1 MEIRMKRYYY
11 ITVIAI
17 VALLCLQISYVEN
30 LYRDYIKQKVS
41 LTQDALELAITK
53 ELHLRRREQNR
64 ESSQFRL
71 YIKAASDMTP
81 QERDSLWH
89 STSPGDTLNLDNE
102 WEKNIGKTR
111 GEILQQ
117 WQQDKEIEKGNGLRL
132 ATLDSLYS
140 LDPAGG
146 NYRHVLLL
154 YDADKQLIASAGNL
168 QPDEKGYCSEMLDI
182 GTKGLYAVQVK
193 SEIPMSAFLKH
204 LWYTL
209 MLSAAIVA
217 VVLLCLVFQLTEI
230 RRKDALLRKREN
242 SVNGT
247 IHDLKAPLNGV
258 LAMLDWFKLGEKDPM
273 RRKVILMN
281 ETGVKHL
288 VANIESL
295 LIVARKDRRKLVLRK
310 TPVDVAALAYRI
322 KEEMDVTYG
331 HKPHTLTV
339 RNELPEGCTVRA
351 DAMYLENVLRNLV
364 ENALKYADEG
374 VKVEIAL
381 TQEADRLSMTVS
393 DNGWGIPAR
402 YQKKIFRQFYQVPRE
417 ADRLQKGYGIGLTQ
431 AKYII
436 DEHGGTIGVQST
448 EGKGSVFTVVLPL
461 KLTRC
466 QLTR

>member
-1 MEIRMKRYYY
+1 MKRYYY

-17 VALLCLQISYVEN
+17 VALLCLQVSYVEN
-30 LYRDYIKQKVS
+30 LYRDYIEQKVS

-53 ELHLRRREQNR
+53 ELHLRSRKQNR

-71 YIKAASDMTP
+71 YIKAASDMTS
-81 QERDSLWH
+81 QERDSLWC
-89 STSPGDTLNLDNE
+89 STAPGDTLNLDNE
-102 WEKNIGKTR
+102 WRKNIGKTR

-117 WQQDKEIEKGNGLRL
+117 WLQDKKIEEGNMLRL

-140 LDPAGG
+140 LEAAGG

-168 QPDEKGYCSEMLDI
+168 QPSEKGHYSKMLDI

-209 MLSAAIVA
+209 ILSAAIV
-217 VVLLCLVFQLTEI
+217 VIVLLCLVFQLTEI

-258 LAMLDWFKLGEKDPM
+258 LAMLDWFKQGEKDPV

-310 TPVDVAALAYRI
+310 TQVDVAALAYRI

-331 HKPHTLTV
+331 NKPHTLTV

-374 VKVEIAL
+374 VKVEIVL
-381 TQEADRLSMTVS
+381 TQEADKFSMAVS

-436 DEHGGTIGVQST
+436 DEHGGTIGVLST
-448 EGKGSVFTVVLPL
+448 EGKGSVFTVTLPL
-461 KLTRC
+461 
-466 QLTR
+466 

>member
-1 MEIRMKRYYY
+1 MKRYYY
-11 ITVIAI
+11 ITVVAI
-17 VALLCLQISYVEN
+17 VALLCLQVSYVEN

-53 ELHLRRREQNR
+53 ELHLRNREQNR

-89 STSPGDTLNLDNE
+89 STSPGDTLNLDSE
-102 WEKNIGKTR
+102 WNKNIGKTR

-117 WQQDKEIEKGNGLRL
+117 WLQDKKIEEGNGLQL

-140 LDPAGG
+140 LEPIGG

-154 YDADKQLIASAGNL
+154 YDADKRLIASAGEL
-168 QPDEKGYCSEMLDI
+168 QPDEKGHCSEMLYI

-209 MLSAAIVA
+209 ILSAAIV
-217 VVLLCLVFQLTEI
+217 VIVLLCLVFQLTEI
-230 RRKDALLRKREN
+230 RRKGALLRKREN

-258 LAMLDWFKLGEKDPM
+258 LAMLDWFKQGEKDPV

-310 TPVDVAALAYRI
+310 TQVDVAALAYRI

-331 HKPHTLTV
+331 NN
-339 RNELPEGCTVRA
+339 RIR
-351 DAMYLENVLRNLV
+351 
-364 ENALKYADEG
+364 
-374 VKVEIAL
+374 
-381 TQEADRLSMTVS
+381 
-393 DNGWGIPAR
+393 
-402 YQKKIFRQFYQVPRE
+402 
-417 ADRLQKGYGIGLTQ
+417 
-431 AKYII
+431 
-436 DEHGGTIGVQST
+436 
-448 EGKGSVFTVVLPL
+448 
-461 KLTRC
+461 
-466 QLTR
+466 

>member
-1 MEIRMKRYYY
+1 M
-11 ITVIAI
+11 
-17 VALLCLQISYVEN
+17 ALLCLQVSYVEN
-30 LYRDYIKQKVS
+30 LYRDYIGQKVS

-53 ELHLRRREQNR
+53 ELHLRSREQNR

-71 YIKAASDMTP
+71 YIKAASDMTQ

-89 STSPGDTLNLDNE
+89 STAPGDILNLDNE
-102 WEKNIGKTR
+102 WGKNIGKTK

-117 WQQDKEIEKGNGLRL
+117 WLQDKEIEKGNMLRL

-140 LDPAGG
+140 LEPAGG

-154 YDADKQLIASAGNL
+154 YDAGKRLMASAGDL
-168 QPDEKGYCSEMLDI
+168 QQDEKGHCSEMLYI

-193 SEIPMSAFLKH
+193 SEIPMSTFLKQ

-209 MLSAAIVA
+209 MLSAAIV
-217 VVLLCLVFQLTEI
+217 VIVLLCLVFQLTEI

-242 SVNGT
+242 SINGT
-247 IHDLKAPLNGV
+247 IHDLKTPLNGV
-258 LAMLDWFKLGEKDPM
+258 LAMLDWFKQGEKDPM
-273 RRKVILMN
+273 RRQVILMN

-310 TPVDVAALAYRI
+310 TPVDIAALAYRI

-331 HKPHTLTV
+331 NKPHTLTV

-351 DAMYLENVLRNLV
+351 DVMYLENVLRNLV

-374 VKVEIAL
+374 VKVGIAL
-381 TQEADRLSMTVS
+381 TQEADRLSMAVS

-431 AKYII
+431 TKYII
-436 DEHGGTIGVQST
+436 EEHGGTIGVQSA
-448 EGKGSVFTVVLPL
+448 ESKGSVFTVTLPL
-461 KLTRC
+461 
-466 QLTR
+466 

>member
-1 MEIRMKRYYY
+1 MKRYYY

-17 VALLCLQISYVEN
+17 VALLCLQVSYVEN
-30 LYRDYIKQKVS
+30 LYRDYIEQKVS

-53 ELHLRRREQNR
+53 ELHLRSRKQNR

-71 YIKAASDMTP
+71 YIKAASDMTS
-81 QERDSLWH
+81 QERDSLWC
-89 STSPGDTLNLDNE
+89 STAPGDTLNLDNE
-102 WEKNIGKTR
+102 WRKNIGKTR
-111 GEILQQ
+111 GEIFQQ
-117 WQQDKEIEKGNGLRL
+117 WLQDKEIEKGNMLRL
-132 ATLDSLYS
+132 AALDSLYS
-140 LDPAGG
+140 LEPVGG

-154 YDADKQLIASAGNL
+154 YDAGKRLIASAGDL
-168 QPDEKGYCSEMLDI
+168 QPDEKGHCSEMIDI

-193 SEIPMSAFLKH
+193 SEIPMSAFLNQ

-230 RRKDALLRKREN
+230 RRKDALLQKREN

-258 LAMLDWFKLGEKDPM
+258 LAMLGWFKQGEKDPM

-281 ETGVKHL
+281 EAGVKHL

-295 LIVARKDRRKLVLRK
+295 LIVARKDRCKLVLRK
-310 TPVDVAALAYRI
+310 TPVDVAVLAWLI

-331 HKPHTLTV
+331 NKLHTLTV

-374 VKVEIAL
+374 VKVEIVL
-381 TQEADRLSMTVS
+381 TQEADKLSMAVS

-431 AKYII
+431 TKYII
-436 DEHGGTIGVQST
+436 GEHEGTISVQST

-461 KLTRC
+461 
-466 QLTR
+466 

>member
-1 MEIRMKRYYY
+1 M
-11 ITVIAI
+11 
-17 VALLCLQISYVEN
+17 
-30 LYRDYIKQKVS
+30 
-41 LTQDALELAITK
+41 
-53 ELHLRRREQNR
+53 
-64 ESSQFRL
+64 
-71 YIKAASDMTP
+71 
-81 QERDSLWH
+81 
-89 STSPGDTLNLDNE
+89 
-102 WEKNIGKTR
+102 IG
-111 GEILQQ
+111 
-117 WQQDKEIEKGNGLRL
+117 
-132 ATLDSLYS
+132 
-140 LDPAGG
+140 
-146 NYRHVLLL
+146 
-154 YDADKQLIASAGNL
+154 
-168 QPDEKGYCSEMLDI
+168 I

-193 SEIPMSAFLKH
+193 SEIPMSAFLKQ

-230 RRKDALLRKREN
+230 QRKDALLRKREN

-258 LAMLDWFKLGEKDPM
+258 LAMLGWFKQGEKDPM

-281 ETGVKHL
+281 EAGVKHL

-310 TPVDVAALAYRI
+310 TPVDVVALAWRI

-339 RNELPEGCTVRA
+339 RNELPEGYTVRA

-381 TQEADRLSMTVS
+381 TQEADRLSMAVR

-402 YQKKIFRQFYQVPRE
+402 CQKKIFRQFYQVPRE

-461 KLTRC
+461 
-466 QLTR
+466 

>member
-1 MEIRMKRYYY
+1 MKRYYY

-17 VALLCLQISYVEN
+17 VALLCLQVSYVEN
-30 LYRDYIKQKVS
+30 LYRDYIEQKVS
-41 LTQDALELAITK
+41 LTQDALELSITK
-53 ELHLRRREQNR
+53 ELHLRSREQNQ
-64 ESSQFRL
+64 ESSQFQL

-102 WEKNIGKTR
+102 WRKNIGKTW

-117 WQQDKEIEKGNGLRL
+117 WQQDKEIEEGNMLQL
-132 ATLDSLYS
+132 TTLDSLYS
-140 LDPAGG
+140 LEAVGG
-146 NYRHVLLL
+146 NYRHVLLF
-154 YDADKQLIASAGNL
+154 YDAGKQLIASAGDL
-168 QPDEKGYCSEMLDI
+168 QPDEKGHCSEMLDI

-209 MLSAAIVA
+209 MLSVAIVA

-258 LAMLDWFKLGEKDPM
+258 LAMLGWFKQGENDPT

-281 ETGVKHL
+281 EAGVKHL

-310 TPVDVAALAYRI
+310 TAVDVAALAYRI

-331 HKPHTLTV
+331 NKPHTLTV

-364 ENALKYADEG
+364 ENALKYADED

-381 TQEADRLSMTVS
+381 TQEADRLSMAVS

-402 YQKKIFRQFYQVPRE
+402 CQKKIFRQFYQVPRE

-431 AKYII
+431 TKYII
-436 DEHGGTIGVQST
+436 EEHEGTIGVQST

-461 KLTRC
+461 
-466 QLTR
+466 